1 MTGWELLAV
10 RQSQA
15 ENLSIFEPAAPP
27 SQSIRTL
34 SILLFAIAALIFIVV
49 EGILFYNLLR
59 FRKTADGPS
68 TEPPQVYGGTPIEIA
83 WTVAPTLIV
92 SILVL
97 VLARTLWEI
106 DLDPPP
112 PKPGDNAL
120 FVTVVGRQW
129 WWEYR
134 YDKYNGRDLGFIT
147 ANELHVP
154 AGSEGVPRRVYLD
167 LQSADVIHSFWV
179 PRLAGKTDLIP
190 GKTNRMWFETR
201 ERGTFYGQ
209 CAEYCGTQHAGM
221 LLRVIVDSPEDFER
235 WVELQQ
241 RPARDD
247 PAALEG
253 KAAFLAESCVNCHRV
268 RGTQAAGTYAP
279 DLTHLMS
286 RETLAS
292 GLVPNNRDNLDR
304 WVRNPQ
310 QVKLGCL
317 MPAFSFGDR
326 RRAEIVRYLA
336 TLR

>member
-1 MTGWELLAV
+1 MTGWDLLALP
-10 RQSQA
+10 QSQA
-15 ENLSIFEPAAPP
+15 DNLSIFEPVAPP

-34 SILLFAIAALIFIVV
+34 SILLFAISALIFVVV
-49 EGILFYNLLR
+49 EGVLFYNLLR
-59 FRKTADGPS
+59 FRKTADAPA

-92 SILVL
+92 CILVL
-97 VLARTLWEI
+97 VVARTLWEI
-106 DLDPPP
+106 ELDPPP

-120 FVTVVGRQW
+120 FVSVVGRQW

-134 YDKYNGRDLGFIT
+134 YDTYNGRPLGFIT

-154 AGSEGVPRRVYLD
+154 AESDGVPRRVYLD

-190 GKTNRMWFETR
+190 GKTNRMWFQTR

-221 LLRVIVDSPEDFER
+221 LLRVIVDSPDEFAR
-235 WVELQQ
+235 WVKLQQ
-241 RPARDD
+241 GPARED
-247 PAALEG
+247 PAARSG

-268 RGTQAAGTYAP
+268 RGTSAAGSYAP

-286 RETLAS
+286 RLTLAA
-292 GLVPNNRDNLDR
+292 GILPNNEQNLDR
-304 WVRNPQ
+304 WVANPQ
-310 QVKLGCL
+310 KMKVGCL
-317 MPAFSFGDR
+317 MPAFAFSEGR
-326 RRAEIVRYLA
+326 RKEIIHYLT